1 MLKTKGHIILASN
14 SPRRREFLSSLG
26 IEFDVIP
33 ADVEEK
39 FLSGETFREHVIRLS
54 IEKSKKVS
62 EENPD
67 AFVLGADTLVVI
79 DGKPLGKPGSEEE
92 ALGMLRMISGKRH
105 TVLSGYCVV
114 SGRTGEVR
122 TGAVET
128 KVTIKE
134 LTTDEIEAYVST
146 YESMDKAGSYA
157 IQGIGSFM
165 VTEICG
171 SYTNVVG
178 LPVPEVVGALLE
190 LGAIEIVKKKGSEA
204 NLA

>member
-1 MLKTKGHIILASN
+1 MFRTKKHIILASN

-33 ADVEEK
+33 ADVDEK
-39 FLSGETFREHVIRLS
+39 LLPGETFREHVARLS
-54 IEKSKKVS
+54 IEKSKRVS
-62 EENPD
+62 RENTD

-79 DGKPLGKPGSEEE
+79 GGKPLGKPNDEGE
-92 ALGMLRMISGKRH
+92 ATEMLRAISGKTH

-114 SGRTGEVR
+114 DGRTGEMK
-122 TGAVET
+122 TGVVET
-128 KVTIKE
+128 EVTIKG
-134 LTTDEIEAYVST
+134 LTAGEIEAYVST
-146 YESMDKAGSYA
+146 HESMDKAGSYA

-165 VTEICG
+165 VSEIHG

-178 LPVPEVVGALLE
+178 LPVPEVVGALLD
-190 LGAIEIVKKKGSEA
+190 LGAIEMVKCEESEA

>member
-1 MLKTKGHIILASN
+1 MFRTKKHIILASN

-33 ADVEEK
+33 ADVDEK
-39 FLSGETFREHVIRLS
+39 LLPGETFREHVARLS
-54 IEKSKKVS
+54 IEKSKRVS
-62 EENPD
+62 RENTD

-79 DGKPLGKPGSEEE
+79 GGKPLGKPNDEDE
-92 ALGMLRMISGKRH
+92 ATEMLRTISGKTH

-114 SGRTGEVR
+114 DGGTGEMK
-122 TGAVET
+122 TGVVET
-128 KVTIKE
+128 EVTIKG
-134 LTTDEIEAYVST
+134 LTAGEIEAYVST
-146 YESMDKAGSYA
+146 HESMDKAGSYA

-165 VTEICG
+165 VSEIHG

-178 LPVPEVVGALLE
+178 LPVPEVVGALLD
-190 LGAIEIVKKKGSEA
+190 LGAIEMVKCEESEA